1 MEDIQYDVF
10 ISYSRKDY
18 VDEAGHIIPGN
29 AVSEIKELLKKNNIS
44 YWFDEEGVYSGETFA
59 EKIATNIEKSL
70 MVLFL
75 SSYNANQSK
84 WTSKEISAANMWKKH
99 IIPVRLDDSAYN
111 KTVMLYISDL
121 DFVEY
126 YKNKEEAKKSILDSI
141 LHAKAEYEASLRKQE
156 QERQEAARRKKE
168 QEQRESKQKAQ
179 KVKNICLILALCFG
193 VLFVGSVSFHI
204 IFRTQQ
210 NTINVDEIGVDEIGY
225 EEKKE
230 LTPEELLRIG
240 NEYYDDK
247 NYIEAIKYFQKA
259 AEKGNANAQYN
270 LGCCYEYGKGVSVDY
285 TEAVKWYRKAA
296 EKEYAD
302 AQFNLGCCY
311 ENGKGVSQ
319 DYTEAVKWYR
329 KAAEQGQ
336 ADAQFNLGYC
346 YEYGK
351 GVSQDYTEAVKWWR
365 KAAEKGNANA
375 QNSLGDCYYYGG
387 GVSKDYTE
395 AVKWYRKAADRGH
408 EKAKKALER
417 LRKSK

>member
-44 YWFDEEGVYSGETFA
+44 YWFDESGETFA
-59 EKIATNIEKSL
+59 KKIATNIEKSL
-70 MVLFL
+70 IVLFL
-75 SSYNANQSK
+75 SSYNANKSK
-84 WTSKEISAANMWKKH
+84 WTSKEISTALNLKKH
-99 IIPVRLDDSAYN
+99 ILPVRLDDSAYN
-111 KTVMLYISDL
+111 ESVMFYISEL
-121 DFVEY
+121 VFVEY
-126 YKNKEEAKKSILDSI
+126 YEDKEMAKKSILDSI
-141 LHAKAEYEASLRKQE
+141 LHAKAEYEATLRKQE
-156 QERQEAARRKKE
+156 QERQEAAQKKQE
-168 QEQRESKQKAQ
+168 REQRESKQKAQ

-302 AQFNLGCCY
+302 AQYNLGYCYENGKGLSQDYTEAVKWYRKAAEQGHANAQYNLGCCY
-311 ENGKGVSQ
+311 EFGKGVSP

-336 ADAQFNLGYC
+336 ADAQFNLGDC
-346 YEYGK
+346 YEYG
-351 GVSQDYTEAVKWWR
+351 R
-365 KAAEKGNANA
+365 
-375 QNSLGDCYYYGG
+375 

>member
-44 YWFDEEGVYSGETFA
+44 YWFDEYSGEDFA
-59 EKIATNIEKSL
+59 KKIVANMKKSL
-70 MVLFL
+70 IVLFL
-75 SSYNANQSK
+75 ASHNSNKSK
-84 WTSKEISAANMWKKH
+84 DISWTSKEISTALNLKKH
-99 IIPVRLDDSAYN
+99 ILPVRLDDSAYN
-111 KTVMLYISDL
+111 ESVMFYISEL

-126 YKNKEEAKKSILDSI
+126 YEDKEKAKKSILDSI
-141 LHAKAEYEASLRKQE
+141 LHAKAEYEATLRKQE
-156 QERQEAARRKKE
+156 QERQEAAPKKQE
-168 QEQRESKQKAQ
+168 REQRESKQKAQ

-296 EKEYAD
+296 E
-302 AQFNLGCCY
+302 
-311 ENGKGVSQ
+311 
-319 DYTEAVKWYR
+319 
-329 KAAEQGQ
+329 QG
-336 ADAQFNLGYC
+336 D
-346 YEYGK
+346 E
-351 GVSQDYTEAVKWWR
+351 D
-365 KAAEKGNANA
+365 
-375 QNSLGDCYYYGG
+375 
-387 GVSKDYTE
+387 
-395 AVKWYRKAADRGH
+395 
-408 EKAKKALER
+408 AKKALER